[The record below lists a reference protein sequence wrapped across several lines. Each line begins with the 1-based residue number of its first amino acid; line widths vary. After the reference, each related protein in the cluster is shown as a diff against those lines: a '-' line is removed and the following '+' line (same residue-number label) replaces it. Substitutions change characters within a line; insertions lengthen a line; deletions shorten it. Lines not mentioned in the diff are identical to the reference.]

1 MDKICVIISE
11 YLKGDNYKI
20 KIMKTYS
27 KYQLKEN
34 EFYIVSSKLLK
45 KCKNTIWDKLLS
57 EI

>member
-11 YLKGDNYKI
+11 YLKGDNYII

-45 KCKNTIWDKLLS
+45 KCKNTV
-57 EI
+57 